1 MLEKHPLGQAVEVEL
16 ELHHPDRT
24 TGALVGDRKA
34 YGSAIGINSTKMK
47 QHPSRLSTAI
57 CGTTETPVLA
67 AAMRFRAALHRQ
79 AAEPAGDPHA
89 SSGPDARLSKT
100 QSAAGAVF
108 VSRIEAGE
116 DCAISISLTASA
128 AICASPISGA
138 VWGSHPG
145 TMKEMKEQE

>member
-67 AAMRFRAALHRQ
+67 AAMRVSCCFAPASRRARWRFSRLKRTRCAPFENTIGCRRRIR
-79 AAEPAGDPHA
+79 EPDR
-89 SSGPDARLSKT
+89 SGRRLRDFDLFN
-100 QSAAGAVF
+100 GV
-108 VSRIEAGE
+108 R
-116 DCAISISLTASA
+116 
-128 AICASPISGA
+128 
-138 VWGSHPG
+138 SHLRFADLG
-145 TMKEMKEQE
+145 RRLG